1 MTRITTLKTLQIL
14 LLIVIGCLI
23 AFRHPE
29 WSFKD
34 FIMPLIIMTLC
45 TGVGY
50 IDRMIDEEKE
60 E

>member
-1 MTRITTLKTLQIL
+1 MTRTTTLKTLQIL
-14 LLIVIGCLI
+14 LLIVIGCLLG
-23 AFRHPE
+23 FRHPE

-50 IDRMIDEEKE
+50 IDRIIDEEKE
-60 E
+60 R